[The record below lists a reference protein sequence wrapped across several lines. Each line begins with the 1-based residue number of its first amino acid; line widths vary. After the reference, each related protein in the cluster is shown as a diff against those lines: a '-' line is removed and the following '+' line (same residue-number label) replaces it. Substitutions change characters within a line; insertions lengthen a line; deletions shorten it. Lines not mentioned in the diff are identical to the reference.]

1 MKKYFIKDKIKQGE
15 ISYNIGD
22 EVVVARRKN
31 NGHPRGLKDDVVYAV
46 IKIENDDLFVIDVDT
61 FRSVSSEYK
70 SHKIVQLF
78 NNAKKVN
85 KTYMIPK
92 YILRD
97 IKINDI
103 LNKE

>member
-22 EVVVARRKN
+22 EVVVVRRKN
-31 NGHPRGLKDDVVYAV
+31 NGHPRRLKDDVVYVV
-46 IKIENDDLFVIDVDT
+46 IKIENDDLFVTDADT
-61 FRSVSSEYK
+61 FRSVSS
-70 SHKIVQLF
+70 VQL

-85 KTYMIPK
+85 RTYMIPK